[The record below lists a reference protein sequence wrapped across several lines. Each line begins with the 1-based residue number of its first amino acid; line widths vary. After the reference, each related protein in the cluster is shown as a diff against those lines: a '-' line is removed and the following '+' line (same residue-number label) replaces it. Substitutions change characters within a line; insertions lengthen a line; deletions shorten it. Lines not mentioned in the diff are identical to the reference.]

1 MLAGLF
7 FGDAAANTL
16 ITLYG
21 IKNCDTVKKA
31 RQWLDQH
38 EVDYTFH
45 DVRADG
51 LERETVAAWLDELGW
66 EKLVNRRSTSWKALD
81 HLHPGQHGCGRS
93 AVSYHGAAYL
103 DQAAAAGYRSRALY
117 RLFRCKLPVNFQQTH
132 PLNSKDHA

>member
-1 MLAGLF
+1 M
-7 FGDAAANTL
+7 

-31 RQWLDQH
+31 RHWLDQH

-66 EKLVNRRSTSWKALD
+66 EKLVNKRSTSWKALD
-81 HLHPGQHGCGRS
+81 TS
-93 AVSYHGAAYL
+93 ARESMDADAALSAIMAQPTLIKRPLL
-103 DQAAAAGYRSRALY
+103 DTGHERFTGFSAANYQSI
-117 RLFRCKLPVNFQQTH
+117 F
-132 PLNSKDHA
+132 SKHTL

>member
-21 IKNCDTVKKA
+21 IKNCDTVRKA

-38 EVDYTFH
+38 EVEYAFH

-66 EKLVNRRSTSWKALD
+66 EKLVNKRSTSWKALD
-81 HLHPGQHGCGRS
+81 TSTRES
-93 AVSYHGAAYL
+93 MDAGAALSAILAQPTLIKRPLL
-103 DQAAAAGYRSRALY
+103 DTGHERFTGFSVANYQSI
-117 RLFRCKLPVNFQQTH
+117 F
-132 PLNSKDHA
+132 SKHTL